1 MRALLALSDFFQAID
16 NDQRITMRHIGLY
29 AALLYIW
36 ETDGF
41 KNPIC
46 LFSKEIMA
54 VAKIFASASYH
65 RYIKQLDEY
74 GYIRYEPSFKKNQA
88 SKIYLL
94 ALVST

>member
-16 NDQRITMRHIGLY
+16 NDPRITMRHIGLY

-88 SKIYLL
+88 SKIYFKNL
-94 ALVST
+94 